1 MYPQTPDQVEFGKR
15 KRSIYL
21 SSIRKGGDQE
31 LDRAGKPIGE
41 ILKAIDSPKTRQD
54 LILINAAL

>member
-15 KRSIYL
+15 KHSIYL
-21 SSIRKGGDQE
+21 RSEKVENVRE
-31 LDRAGKPIGE
+31 LDRLGKSIGN

-54 LILINAAL
+54 LILINPAL

>member
-1 MYPQTPDQVEFGKR
+1 MHPKTCDQIEFVKR

-21 SSIRKGGDQE
+21 PSEKVENVLE
-31 LDRAGKPIGE
+31 LDRAGKPISE

>member
-21 SSIRKGGDQE
+21 PSEKVENVRE
-31 LDRAGKPIGE
+31 LDRLGKPISE